1 VSRLT
6 VFQVVGLICALLLM
20 VYLGGD
26 ISGKWEALVPYS
38 LALSFIG
45 LIAFTSADRIKKKA
59 EEANG

>member
-1 VSRLT
+1 
-6 VFQVVGLICALLLM
+6 M